1 VAGVWDLSK
10 EQTDVATLWYVT
22 ELRSQARFA
31 AAAARHMDAAMRRVV
46 ANQAESIDDLFVGL
60 HGLVAAAGNISKLLW
75 PTPQHPSSVDRLHS
89 LERGT
94 MLRTLFNVDNAS
106 PLRLDGLRE
115 VVEHFDEH
123 LDRTVEA
130 SRQGFSA
137 LMLNVVL
144 DTERAVEAADGTV
157 LHWGRVCIMEPATL
171 RVFGH
176 DLDVRALL
184 HAMTELDS
192 LAAQWLAAAI

>member
-1 VAGVWDLSK
+1 VWDLSK
-10 EQTDVATLWYVT
+10 EQTDVAIFWFVT
-22 ELRSQARFA
+22 ELRSQVRFA

-46 ANQAESIDDLFVGL
+46 ADQTEAIDDLFVGL
-60 HGLVAAAGNISKLLW
+60 HGLVAAGGNVSKLLW

-89 LERGT
+89 LERGM
-94 MLRTLFNVDNAS
+94 MLRTLFNIDNTS

-115 VVEHFDEH
+115 VVEHFDEY

-130 SRQGFSA
+130 SRGGFSA
-137 LMLNVVL
+137 LMINVVL
-144 DTERAVEAADGTV
+144 DTENAVAATDGTV

-176 DLDVRALL
+176 DLDIRALL
-184 HAMTELDS
+184 QAMTELDS
-192 LAAQWLAAAI
+192 LAAQWLAVAI